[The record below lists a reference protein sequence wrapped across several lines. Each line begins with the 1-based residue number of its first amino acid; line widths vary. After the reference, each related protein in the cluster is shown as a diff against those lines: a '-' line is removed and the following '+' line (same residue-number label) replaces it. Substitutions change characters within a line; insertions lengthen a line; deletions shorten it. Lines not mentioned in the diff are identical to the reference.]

1 MKKNKWRPLASLGII
16 IYLFLLMTPLVYA
29 ATNQY
34 QVDMLIFRYN
44 NAVFQGLDGNLMSDQ
59 SVTLGPEMSEATHQQ
74 YIWLSHYKS
83 KLRYRMQTLSRIPH
97 VEVIGLYSW
106 TQPIYVRNTPVRI
119 DLGNDLS
126 ALLKLSR
133 ATFINVELS
142 YADNKHHFS
151 LARRIKA
158 KELNYFDSPSLGML
172 LQVTPIK

>member
-1 MKKNKWRPLASLGII
+1 
-16 IYLFLLMTPLVYA
+16 
-29 ATNQY
+29 
-34 QVDMLIFRYN
+34 
-44 NAVFQGLDGNLMSDQ
+44 
-59 SVTLGPEMSEATHQQ
+59 
-74 YIWLSHYKS
+74 
-83 KLRYRMQTLSRIPH
+83 MQALSRIPH

-106 TQPIYVRNTPVRI
+106 TQPIYVRNTPVRV

-142 YADNKHHFS
+142 YADNKRHFT
-151 LARRIKA
+151 LERRIKT